1 MNSQIFLSKI
11 LLFGEYGILKNS
23 KAISI
28 PYNKYQGNLEFGDL
42 TDNDVEK
49 SNKSISEFLNFL
61 KKSNQKNNF
70 NIIQFE
76 IDIKKGLFFKSSI
89 PIGYG
94 LGSSGALVASNCV
107 YYY

>member
-28 PYNKYQGNLEFGDL
+28 PFNKYQGNLDFGDL
-42 TDNDVEK
+42 TNNDVKK
-49 SNKSISEFLNFL
+49 SNKSISDFFTYL

-76 IDIKKGLFFKSSI
+76 MDIEKGLFLEGTTLSLN
-89 PIGYG
+89 PEMP
-94 LGSSGALVASNCV
+94 
-107 YYY
+107 